1 MSRKNGIRKLKN
13 LARLFLM
20 PALMLL
26 AAYILLVG
34 AGNVSD
40 RQQAE
45 NLKQM
50 QDTIS
55 RAVLNCY
62 AIEGS
67 YPSSIDYVE
76 RHYGLQIDHDRYDV
90 FYEIFA
96 QNLMPE
102 ITVVEKQDLDLEQE

>member
-1 MSRKNGIRKLKN
+1 MSWKKFGEKCGN
-13 LARLFLM
+13 LVRLFLM

-26 AAYILLVG
+26 AAYLLLCE
-34 AGNVSD
+34 AGNVS
-40 RQQAE
+40 RQQQAE
-45 NLKQM
+45 SLKQM

-62 AIEGS
+62 AIEGC
-67 YPSSIDYVE
+67 YPESIDYVE
-76 RHYGLQIDHDRYDV
+76 KHYGLQIDHERYDV

-102 ITVVEKQDLDLEQE
+102 ITVVEKQDME

>member
-50 QDTIS
+50 QDTIIK
-55 RAVLNCY
+55 L
-62 AIEGS
+62 
-67 YPSSIDYVE
+67 
-76 RHYGLQIDHDRYDV
+76 
-90 FYEIFA
+90 
-96 QNLMPE
+96 
-102 ITVVEKQDLDLEQE
+102 LEQWQKRKQHDQGR

>member
-1 MSRKNGIRKLKN
+1 MSWKKFREKCKN
-13 LARLFLM
+13 LVRLLLM
-20 PALMLL
+20 PALMLF
-26 AAYILLVG
+26 AACLLIQG
-34 AGNVSD
+34 AGNVS
-40 RQQAE
+40 RQQQAE

-50 QDTIS
+50 QDAIS

-67 YPSSIDYVE
+67 YPASLDYVE

-102 ITVVEKQDLDLEQE
+102 ITVVEKRE